1 MSMIG
6 LGSLGGGIAR
16 GYENQQR
23 LQMEEERSAKQNKLL
38 DLQIADQQR
47 RDEEARRNAADE
59 EEARVAA
66 QKYFMDRNPQLDK
79 TIPDTPYLDDT
90 DTPMSPDQMTPSA
103 QAAAQ
108 RAKAPARDP
117 WAVKKDMIDANQA
130 GMDVLLKN
138 GNSKLYQEAA
148 KRHAEMRHMY
158 RTDLASHIYDAVT
171 RGDMENAH
179 NKLAEMYGMI
189 DDGGTVKQHGSTTGA
204 DGKQRFYADVEK
216 DGKVTR
222 HEYTADEFRHMAGRF
237 ASSDMMAYDTA
248 AANAAFEKAYKLRDI
263 GLKERTTAAGEKRA
277 DAESRKAD
285 AAATQAQH
293 AGTRAEA
300 ALIRAERGPAGRGTA
315 ANGTAATREADRL
328 VEEGVFDNFDDA
340 YRHVTRG
347 KDTKAAADR
356 ARGIRALMAL
366 KDNLGRPR
374 YKTEKE
380 ATDAYDRS
388 VKTNGGIRRT
398 TDADEPVV
406 PRDYSGFSATPI
418 RP

>member
-6 LGSLGGGIAR
+6 LGALAGGFSSGWDKQEKVKMEKAR
-16 GYENQQR
+16 AEREN
-23 LQMEEERSAKQNKLL
+23 ALL
-38 DLQIADQQR
+38 DLQIADQKR

-79 TIPDTPYLDDT
+79 SAPAAPYADDEGNQL
-90 DTPMSPDQMTPSA
+90 SPDQISPEG
-103 QAAAQ
+103 AAALA
-108 RAKAPARDP
+108 RKNAPARDP

-158 RTDLASHIYDAVT
+158 RTDLANHIYDAVT

-179 NKLAEMYGMI
+179 SKLAEMYGMI

-237 ASSDMMAYDTA
+237 ASPDMMAYDTA

-263 GLKERTTAAGEKRA
+263 GLKERNTAAGEKRA
-277 DAESRKAD
+277 EAESKKAD
-285 AAATQAQH
+285 AAATQAEH

-300 ALIRAERGPAGRGTA
+300 AMIRAERGPAGRGTA

-328 VEEGVFDNFDDA
+328 VEEGIFDNFDDA

-398 TDADEPVV
+398 TDAEEPVV
-406 PRDYSGFSATPI
+406 PRDYSGFSAVPV
-418 RP
+418 R